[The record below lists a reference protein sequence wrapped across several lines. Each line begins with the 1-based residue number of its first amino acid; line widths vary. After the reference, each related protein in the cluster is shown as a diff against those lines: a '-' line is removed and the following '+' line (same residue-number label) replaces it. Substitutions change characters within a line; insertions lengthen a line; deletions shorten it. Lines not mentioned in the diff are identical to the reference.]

1 MAFLMLKN
9 LPRYDCILEMA
20 RQFPDLDPSACEAY
34 LHLLRSGDEAF
45 RYAEA
50 YFAECNLSRGRF
62 TVLMFLFDKTKLEAV
77 SRTPAELAE
86 MAGVTRATMTGLV
99 DTLERD
105 DLVRREPDKDDR
117 RMMLVSLTPKGIERL
132 KAILPEHYRRIA
144 ALMATLAE
152 DERKTLVK
160 LLNKV
165 VEQSQKIAATEQ
177 ALETVHPKNPA

>member
-1 MAFLMLKN
+1 MAFLMLKH

-20 RQFPDLDPSACEAY
+20 KQFPDLDPSACEAF
-34 LHLLRSGDEAF
+34 LHLLRTGDEGF
-45 RYAEA
+45 RYAET

-62 TVLMFLFDKTKLEAV
+62 TVLMFLFDKVKV
-77 SRTPAELAE
+77 QCISRTPAELAE
-86 MAGVTRATMTGLV
+86 LAGVTRATMTGLV

-117 RMMLVSLTPKGIERL
+117 RMMLVTLTPKGEALL
-132 KAILPEHYRRIA
+132 KSILPEHYRRIA

-152 DERKTLVK
+152 DERKTLVR

-165 VEQSQKIAATEQ
+165 VEQAQMLSTTEQ
-177 ALETVHPKNPA
+177 AMETAHPKS